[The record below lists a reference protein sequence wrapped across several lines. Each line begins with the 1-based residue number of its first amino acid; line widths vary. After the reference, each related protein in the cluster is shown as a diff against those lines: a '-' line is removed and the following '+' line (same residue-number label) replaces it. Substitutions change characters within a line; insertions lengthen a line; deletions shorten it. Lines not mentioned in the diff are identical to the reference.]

1 MSLFFIC
8 IILKNFVIF
17 HKKREVNLARICSI
31 CGKRPMS
38 GNNRSHSNRATK
50 RKFSVNIQKIKFVD
64 KNGKIKK
71 GYVCTSCLRKVKKV
85 I

>member
-1 MSLFFIC
+1 LH
-8 IILKNFVIF
+8 NF
-17 HKKREVNLARICSI
+17 KKFCNFSQKKEANLARICSI

-38 GNNRSHSNRATK
+38 GNRRSHSNRATK

-64 KNGKIKK
+64 KNGKTKK